1 MRNVVEVFTYGVIT
15 DWFYI
20 KKRKKEA
27 NSMYKALLA
36 KHLGSRSSRV
46 VMRKKWLKELSVR
59 IAVTT
64 LVTVHA

>member
-1 MRNVVEVFTYGVIT
+1 
-15 DWFYI
+15 
-20 KKRKKEA
+20 
-27 NSMYKALLA
+27 MYKALLA